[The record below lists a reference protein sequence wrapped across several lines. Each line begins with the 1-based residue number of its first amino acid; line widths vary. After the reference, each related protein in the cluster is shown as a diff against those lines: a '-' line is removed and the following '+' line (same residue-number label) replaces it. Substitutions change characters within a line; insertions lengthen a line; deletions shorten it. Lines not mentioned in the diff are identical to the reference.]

1 MWQQCH
7 FKQLP
12 VGNSSYPDP
21 TKLRWDRP
29 VYNNTPDKK
38 DGGDADDDEDED
50 DEDDD
55 DDEDGWGDEFNDTS
69 SVIYIYYMLFLIVQ
83 ISVSKTTKSFFDTY
97 LYNYLKKN
105 LP

>member
-1 MWQQCH
+1 M
-7 FKQLP
+7 
-12 VGNSSYPDP
+12 
-21 TKLRWDRP
+21 
-29 VYNNTPDKK
+29 KK
-38 DGGDADDDEDED
+38 S
-50 DEDDD
+50 
-55 DDEDGWGDEFNDTS
+55 W